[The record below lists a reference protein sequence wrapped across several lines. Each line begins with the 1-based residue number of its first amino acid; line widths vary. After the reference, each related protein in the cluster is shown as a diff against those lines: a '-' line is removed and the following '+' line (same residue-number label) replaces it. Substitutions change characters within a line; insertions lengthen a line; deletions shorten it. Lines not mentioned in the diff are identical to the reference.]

1 MTHRYGK
8 DDRRGEIV
16 PPHNAAVKVVDHRV
30 DVLVDALVEP
40 AHCKGYLAGWAT
52 SLT

>member
-1 MTHRYGK
+1 MTHCYGK
-8 DDRRGEIV
+8 DDRWSEII
-16 PPHNAAVKVVDHRV
+16 PPDNSAVEVVDDRV

-40 AHCKGYLAGWAT
+40 AHFKGYLAGWAT